1 MYLYKKKIGFHLQ
14 KRTNNKLN
22 YRTDGVI
29 ENIVTV
35 DLK

>member
-1 MYLYKKKIGFHLQ
+1 MYLYKKIGFHLQ
-14 KRTNNKLN
+14 KLTNNKLN